1 MQNKKVVLISIVVL
15 VGLFLIGGYFYKEN
29 KKTINVKISNENAEL
44 LQRDYSLVIGSKD
57 AKVQLVEFFDPAC
70 GTCAY
75 YYPFVKSILAK
86 HKDNIKLVLRY
97 APFHA
102 NANYAVKMLEG
113 AREQNLFKET
123 LELMYNTQSQWINDH
138 GVDPRKLWIVLEK
151 SYLLD
156 MKKLSQ
162 SMENIMYDKIIEQ
175 DLSDAR
181 ALNVRG
187 TPTFF
192 VNKKPLQDLSGEN
205 LEKLIESEL

>member
-29 KKTINVKISNENAEL
+29 KKTTNVKISNENAEL